1 MKEKIK
7 AYMLIYFGTVITA
20 LAISVFFVPNKI
32 VNGGASGLST
42 VIYYTVGLKPSL
54 ANAIINIVLL
64 IYAFIC
70 FGSVYE
76 HTETDA
82 DLRTERK

>member
-7 AYMLIYFGTVITA
+7 AYMLIYFSTVLTA

-64 IYAFIC
+64 IFAFIC
-70 FGSVYE
+70 FGIVYE